1 LNKSTNDI
9 IKKYNNFNEV
19 FDKAYIGIPK
29 GYGGI
34 KNTFVGYL
42 DEFIKK
48 YPHFKS
54 DFKIPTVLYM
64 HGSGDFVRGDTYRD
78 WITNDMK
85 FAFIS
90 PRSHILKNRP
100 TYISPAPKKQ
110 YKKVHRLRQAE
121 IKYALKRMKKLNWID
136 KKNLFLIGNS
146 EGALA
151 AGIYPGDEFKARV
164 ILAWSCEDGYYS
176 DNTHIGSSK
185 EEPILS
191 IIGTEDEYFGVNS
204 EFVNR
209 KKHKI
214 NGHCI
219 EALLEHEN
227 SKVVVLPKTKH
238 NLTDNPYTKYE
249 ILNFLKF
256 WSQEKYQISLP

>member
-1 LNKSTNDI
+1 LHNIDTKKI
-9 IKKYNNFNEV
+9 IKKYDNFYQV
-19 FDKAYIGIPK
+19 FEKAYVGIPK
-29 GYGGI
+29 GYGGLKESFI
-34 KNTFVGYL
+34 GYM

-48 YPHFKS
+48 YPNFNPKQ
-54 DFKIPTVLYM
+54 KIPTVLYM
-64 HGSGDFVRGDTYRD
+64 HGSGDFIRGDTYRE
-78 WITNDMK
+78 WICNDLG
-85 FAFIS
+85 FAFIC

-100 TYISPAPKKQ
+100 TYVSPAPKKQ

-121 IKYALKRMKKLNWID
+121 IKFSSKKIKKIKWID
-136 KKNLFLIGNS
+136 KKNIFLMGNS

-176 DNTHIGSSK
+176 QDTHIGSK
-185 EEPILS
+185 KHEPILS
-191 IIGTEDEYFGVNS
+191 IIGTEDEYFGINS
-204 EFVNR
+204 EFTNT

-214 NGHCI
+214 QGHCI
-219 EALLEHEN
+219 EALLEHGN

-249 ILNFLKF
+249 IINFLNF
-256 WSQEKYQISLP
+256 WSEDTCEI